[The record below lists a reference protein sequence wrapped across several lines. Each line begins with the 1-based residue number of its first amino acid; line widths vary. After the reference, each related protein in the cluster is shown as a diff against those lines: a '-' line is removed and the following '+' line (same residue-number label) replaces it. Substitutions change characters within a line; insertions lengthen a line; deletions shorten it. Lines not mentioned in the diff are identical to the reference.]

1 MSEAGI
7 PNTASTAPRNARSFF
22 ERLLGVLRLDAA
34 SYDDIAADPRA
45 VGQAAGVVA
54 IAAIGRSI
62 SAQGGPLSFQ
72 ALWFL
77 GQLIL
82 LWPML
87 TLLVYGIGRWFGHT
101 PDVLRVARV
110 MGFAMAPFALGIF
123 HIVPVDWARNAID
136 LLWVALLIAT
146 LVVGIRQSLQTTTG
160 QAAFIAV
167 VIALILFFVSMVYQY
182 LTT

>member
-7 PNTASTAPRNARSFF
+7 PNMASTAPPSARSFF
-22 ERLLGVLRLDAA
+22 ERLLGVLRLDSS
-34 SYDDIAADPRA
+34 SYDDVAADPRA
-45 VGQAAGVVA
+45 LGQAAAIVV
-54 IAAIGRSI
+54 IAALGRSI

-72 ALWFL
+72 AIWFL
-77 GQLIL
+77 CQLIL
-82 LWPML
+82 LWPAL
-87 TLLVYGIGRWFGHT
+87 SLLVYAIGRWFGHT

-110 MGFAMAPFALGIF
+110 MGFSMAPFALGIL
-123 HIVPVDWARNAID
+123 HLIPVDWARNAVD

-160 QAAFIAV
+160 QAAFISV
-167 VIALILFFVSMVYQY
+167 VIAMILFFVSMVYQY